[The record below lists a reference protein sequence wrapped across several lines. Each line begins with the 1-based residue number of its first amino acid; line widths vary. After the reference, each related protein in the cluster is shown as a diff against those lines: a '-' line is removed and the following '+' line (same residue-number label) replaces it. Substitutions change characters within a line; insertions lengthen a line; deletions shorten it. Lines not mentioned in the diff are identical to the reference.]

1 MYYCC
6 DRCDLVEIAKGI
18 RLPVRLV
25 PVLSVIRGITYPFII
40 IFLSTSWWLNN
51 RRLWFRTDYML
62 GNWDAMV
69 LVYDFNSVNDWH
81 FYTAADRK
89 SLLPEGSNVLH

>member
-1 MYYCC
+1 
-6 DRCDLVEIAKGI
+6 
-18 RLPVRLV
+18 
-25 PVLSVIRGITYPFII
+25 
-40 IFLSTSWWLNN
+40 
-51 RRLWFRTDYML
+51 ML